1 MNNKFALTSI
11 VLMEEWLGHPKNS
24 KININGFK
32 AEEMVSRKIARYNSE
47 IEENDIQGKE
57 EIKVD
62 EEKPTVKK
70 MGRPPKDKMMRN
82 YKNK

>member
-24 KININGFK
+24 IININKLK

-47 IEENDIQGKE
+47 VEENEIQE

-62 EEKPTVKK
+62 EEKPIQKK

>member
-11 VLMEEWLGHPKNS
+11 TLLESWLGHPKDS
-24 KININGFK
+24 TININALK
-32 AEEMVSRKIARYNSE
+32 AEEMVSRGVAKYDIIDENKNV
-47 IEENDIQGKE
+47 NDIVYEPKE
-57 EIKVD
+57 EIVQ
-62 EEKPTVKK
+62 KK